1 MLFAKRGGG
10 LRIMRVH
17 VEQHPDYWILCCEP
31 ATAGLAPGPIPE
43 VILGVKS
50 GIRAIIVSLA
60 QIDYINPIGVKA
72 IMDSI
77 DFASGHKV
85 GFSICETKAFVR
97 RTLRLN
103 GLCGK
108 VPVYATRLL
117 AQSSVVRF
125 EHDAGH
131 VHEIPEKILVVQN
144 EVEIAQDLRT
154 ACGKHSSKPEFV
166 LIPMRSLRRTTEF
179 LHMQKIDCILI
190 DAGFRL
196 FEVNR
201 LISGIY
207 CSRNFQEIPIIIVT
221 RDKNLGEADVM
232 VRHGATE
239 ILRHPFDPIETVTRL
254 QTLICLFKDRNMFT
268 PPKELS
274 VPFGMR

>member
-1 MLFAKRGGG
+1 
-10 LRIMRVH
+10 MRVR
-17 VEQHPDYWILCCEP
+17 VEQHPDFWILSCEP

-43 VILGVKS
+43 VILAVNS
-50 GIRAIIVSLA
+50 GTRAIIMNLA
-60 QIDYINPIGVKA
+60 QIDYLNPIGVKA
-72 IMDSI
+72 ITESI

-108 VPVYATRLL
+108 VPIYATRLL
-117 AQSSVVRF
+117 AQSSVVKF
-125 EHDAGH
+125 EHDAVN
-131 VHEIPEKILVVQN
+131 VHELPDKILVVQN
-144 EVEIAQDLRT
+144 EVEITQDLRA

-166 LIPMRSLRRTTEF
+166 LIPMRSLKRTTEF
-179 LHMQKIDCILI
+179 INKQKIDCILI
-190 DAGFRL
+190 DAGFHL

-207 CSRNFQEIPIIIVT
+207 CTRNFQEIPIIIVT
-221 RDKNLGEADVM
+221 RDENLGEADVM

-268 PPKELS
+268 PPTDLA